1 MEPVLLYMLRSSII
15 LSLFYG
21 FYKLFFCKNTF
32 HTVNRCLLI
41 IILFISVILPFF
53 HFDFLP
59 NNVQEGSSY
68 IMDLSLLES
77 FDQLEVNQHSTV
89 IPWILIISTI
99 LLSGAL
105 FFLCRYIIG
114 LIQIIK
120 IIQGSEKH
128 LITYNINLCISDS
141 EVAPFSWLN
150 YIVISR
156 RDYNTDI
163 DGAIIRHEKVH
174 ILKNRLLKREIQS
187 VHEFQADEEVINN
200 GVDIKLYQLLL
211 IRKSVGEHTFALANN
226 FRKRDLH
233 KRITMM
239 IKTKTNNRKKWAYT
253 AVLPVLLLSM
263 IVLSI
268 PKLNAQTVEE
278 EPAKP
283 IKVVRTLSMDSVL
296 VEVDT
301 DVVKISETKIDT
313 LTRVRKE
320 IQTEIQLRG
329 EGDDNLL
336 YIVDGEKVAKE
347 AIKKINPNDI
357 LAVNVLKSKASI
369 EQYGEEGK
377 DGVIIIT
384 TKSNPNKSEIEINEG
399 VKKNIEKRL
408 IIIDGEKM
416 PKDFDLNIKDSTDI
430 ESVTVLKDEPAVD
443 KYGEEGNNGV
453 IIIKRKIK
461 KQTK

>member
-1 MEPVLLYMLRSSII
+1 LKVLVD
-15 LSLFYG
+15 LFTC
-21 FYKLFFCKNTF
+21 LFWFN
-32 HTVNRCLLI
+32 
-41 IILFISVILPFF
+41 
-53 HFDFLP
+53 
-59 NNVQEGSSY
+59 
-68 IMDLSLLES
+68 
-77 FDQLEVNQHSTV
+77 
-89 IPWILIISTI
+89 
-99 LLSGAL
+99 
-105 FFLCRYIIG
+105 
-114 LIQIIK
+114 
-120 IIQGSEKH
+120 
-128 LITYNINLCISDS
+128 
-141 EVAPFSWLN
+141 PFSW
-150 YIVISR
+150 
-156 RDYNTDI
+156 
-163 DGAIIRHEKVH
+163 
-174 ILKNRLLKREIQS
+174 LLKREIQS

-329 EGDDNLL
+329 EGVDNLL
-336 YIVDGEKVAKE
+336 YIVDGEKVTKE

-384 TKSNPNKSEIEINEG
+384 TKSNPNISEIEINEG